1 MLGAIIGDLVG
12 SRFEFN
18 NIKTK
23 KFTLITN
30 ESCYTDDTVLTIAV
44 MDWLLHAKDI
54 SNLTEAASFLQK
66 WAKKYPD
73 AGYGTSFIT

>member
-1 MLGAIIGDLVG
+1 M
-12 SRFEFN
+12 
-18 NIKTK
+18 
-23 KFTLITN
+23 TN